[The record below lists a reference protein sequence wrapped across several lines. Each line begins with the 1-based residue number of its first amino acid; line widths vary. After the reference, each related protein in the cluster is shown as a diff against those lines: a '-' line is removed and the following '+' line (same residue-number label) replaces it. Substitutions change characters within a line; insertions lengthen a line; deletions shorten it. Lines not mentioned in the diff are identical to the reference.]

1 MGNSVSAPGESKECS
16 KIVTGDLSIVIKG
29 LENMHPFDPVVSLL
43 VNPLWMC
50 QQFNWESISFFL
62 SFFLWPRC
70 AACGIEPKPG
80 PLAVRAQ
87 SPNYWTI
94 REFLEEYFFKY

>member
-62 SFFLWPRC
+62 SFFGH
-70 AACGIEPKPG
+70 AAQLVGSNPNPG
-80 PLAVRAQ
+80 PWR
-87 SPNYWTI
+87 
-94 REFLEEYFFKY
+94 